1 MVDDLAAQS
10 CEKASHLPMVTLAGV
25 GKRFRNGV
33 EALAGIDL
41 AVAPESFVSLVGPSG
56 CGKSTLLRIIA
67 DLISPTDGSVRR
79 GAGDLGFVF
88 QEPTLMPW
96 ATVWDNVYLPLRLA
110 GWRRADAA
118 SRVAETLM
126 AVELADFARAY
137 PRELSGGM
145 RMRVS
150 IARALVTEPCLL
162 LLDEPFAALDEFT
175 RFKLNEDLLRL
186 WQRRRWTVVFVTHSI
201 SEAVFLSS
209 RIVVMTPRPGRII
222 ADLPIDLAYPR
233 EGWLRTDAALGDYCR
248 RISGL
253 LSAAM
258 A

>member
-1 MVDDLAAQS
+1 MVAL
-10 CEKASHLPMVTLAGV
+10 EGV
-25 GKRFRNGV
+25 GKRFRTGV

-41 AVAPESFVSLVGPSG
+41 AVAPGSFVSLLGPSG

-67 DLISPTDGSVRR
+67 GLVPPS
-79 GAGDLGFVF
+79 AGRVHYGESELARHLGFVF

-96 ATVWDNVYLPLRLA
+96 ATVSDNVYLPLRLA
-110 GWRRADAA
+110 GAWRENVAPRI
-118 SRVAETLM
+118 AETL
-126 AVELADFARAY
+126 ASLGLAGFEKAY

-150 IARALVTEPCLL
+150 IARALVMEPRLL

-186 WQRRRWTVVFVTHSI
+186 WQRHHWTVIFVTHSVFE
-201 SEAVFLSS
+201 SVFLSN
-209 RIVVMTPRPGRII
+209 RIVVMTPRPGRIL
-222 ADLPIDLAYPR
+222 ADLPIDLPYPR
-233 EGWLRTDAALGDYCR
+233 DAGLRTTPRYAEECR
-248 RISGL
+248 RLSAL
-253 LSAAM
+253 LSKAM